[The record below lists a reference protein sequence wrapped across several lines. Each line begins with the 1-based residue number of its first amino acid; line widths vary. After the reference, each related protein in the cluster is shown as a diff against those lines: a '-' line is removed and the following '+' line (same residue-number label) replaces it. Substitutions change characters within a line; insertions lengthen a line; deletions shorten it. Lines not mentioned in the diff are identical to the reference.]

1 MISRAETP
9 LLAVIVAAALAVGCN
24 CELEP
29 PAAIDEQLPARAS
42 RVPDVALPAPP
53 SLAVVKTKQPPV
65 LDGALRDSAW
75 RFSQSTGPFVETRH
89 GGRAAVEAEAK
100 LLWDE
105 RFLYVAVEVRDTL
118 LRASDTARDA
128 HLWEQDCVEL
138 MIDPRGDGRDYYE
151 IQVSP
156 RGVVFDT
163 RYDARR
169 VPRPFGRTDWDSKVR
184 VGVSTR
190 GAIDDAKGDHG
201 YSVEIAIP
209 WQAFSLERGA
219 SPPPTI
225 GERWR
230 ANLYVMDLGDERQRA
245 AAWSPLGVGDFHVPE
260 RFGILAFKGAPEGM
274 RSDDTPI
281 RISADR
287 VPGSLDRGGAP
298 THGSAGSVI
307 RERSSDPRKPP
318 KPPRSSI
325 RTDAQRLESREA
337 AH

>member
-1 MISRAETP
+1 MISPAKTP
-9 LLAVIVAAALAVGCN
+9 LLAVIATLALAVGCT

-29 PAAIDEQLPARAS
+29 PAPIDEQSSPRAS
-42 RVPDVALPAPP
+42 RVSDAALPAPP
-53 SLAVVKTKQPPV
+53 SLAVVKTTQPPV
-65 LDGALRDSAW
+65 LDGALSDSTW
-75 RFSQSTGPFVETRH
+75 RFSQSTGPFVETRQ
-89 GGRAAVEAEAK
+89 GGRTAVEAEAK

-105 RFLYVAVEVRDTL
+105 RFLYVAVAVRDAL
-118 LRASDTARDA
+118 LRASDTTRDA
-128 HLWEQDCVEL
+128 RLWEQDCVEL
-138 MIDPRGDGRDYYE
+138 MIEPRGDGSGYYE

-169 VPRPFGRTDWDSKVR
+169 VPRPFGHMDWDSKVR

-190 GAIDDAKGDHG
+190 GAIDDAKDDYG

-219 SPPPTI
+219 LPQPTI

-230 ANLYVMDLGDERQRA
+230 ANIYVMDLGDDRQRA

-260 RFGILAFKGAPEGM
+260 RFGILAFEGAPEGM
-274 RSDDTPI
+274 RSDDAPI

-287 VPGSLDRGGAP
+287 IPRSLGRGGAP
-298 THGSAGSVI
+298 TRGSGGSVI
-307 RERSSDPRKPP
+307 RERTSDPRKPA

-325 RTDAQRLESREA
+325 RTDAQRLESTEA